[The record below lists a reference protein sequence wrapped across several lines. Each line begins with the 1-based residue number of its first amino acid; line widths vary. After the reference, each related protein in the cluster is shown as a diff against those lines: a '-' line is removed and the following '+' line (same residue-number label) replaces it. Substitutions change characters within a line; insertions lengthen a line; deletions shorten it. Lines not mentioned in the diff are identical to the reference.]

1 MNDLAAPAPA
11 EDFSIANWNSH
22 RTEWRRMTNTC
33 YAVTNRRAIVWTIE
47 LNSDAMRVQ
56 ALGRPLLKN
65 LMRVER
71 PDGSGHLRFS
81 DEPPDLEFGYY
92 HRFMFAHIR
101 EVRRVELLV
110 RNNLLMSEP
119 IA

>member
-1 MNDLAAPAPA
+1 MA
-11 EDFSIANWNSH
+11 
-22 RTEWRRMTNTC
+22 NTC
-33 YAVTNRRAIVWTIE
+33 YAVTNRRAIVWTPE

-65 LMRVER
+65 LVRVER
-71 PDGSGHLRFS
+71 PDGSGHLQFS

-101 EVRRVELLV
+101 EVRRVEQIV
-110 RNNLLMSEP
+110 RNNLMMSEP